1 MSKYDE
7 LKAVAEEVQMNAA
20 GTWTLQT
27 GCSWRRIGTEFGDGN
42 VLRPC
47 AHQHDGWPDLSAAP
61 YVLEYLIAAQPAAIL
76 ELITENERL
85 REQCELNDMVHGT
98 KGRERL
104 AALFAEYGRMADQV
118 SALEEKVT
126 ELNFDAARYCYLATT
141 TWSDEVT
148 DALCTSDKDQIDQA
162 VDAELMRDAA

>member
-1 MSKYDE
+1 MKSKYDE
-7 LKAVAEEVQMNAA
+7 LKRLAEEVQMNAA

-76 ELITENERL
+76 ELIAEVEAL
-85 REQCELNDMVHGT
+85 REKASELSV
-98 KGRERL
+98 E
-104 AALFAEYGRMADQV
+104 AV
-118 SALEEKVT
+118 
-126 ELNFDAARYCYLATT
+126 RYRYLATT
-141 TWSDEVT
+141 TWSDDVT
-148 DALCTSDKDQIDQA
+148 DALCLQDKEQVDKA
-162 VDAELMRDAA
+162 VDAAVLEAML

>member
-7 LKAVAEEVQMNAA
+7 LKRLAEEVKMSAA

-47 AHQHDGWPDLSAAP
+47 THQHDGWPDLSAAP
-61 YVLEYLIAAQPAAIL
+61 YVLEYLIAAQPVAIF
-76 ELITENERL
+76 ELIEEVEVL
-85 REQCELNDMVHGT
+85 REKTAELN
-98 KGRERL
+98 L
-104 AALFAEYGRMADQV
+104 
-118 SALEEKVT
+118 
-126 ELNFDAARYCYLATT
+126 DASRYCYLATT

-162 VDAELMRDAA
+162 IDAELMRASA